1 MALGTKFTVFFIVL
15 LVFVGIAFEWYKEI
29 LDIQAK
35 RALANLK
42 DCPCVVEVQK

>member
-1 MALGTKFTVFFIVL
+1 MTLGMKIAVFFVVML
-15 LVFVGIAFEWYKEI
+15 MFGCIAFNWYKEI

-42 DCPCVVEVQK
+42 DCPCVMKVQK

>member
-1 MALGTKFTVFFIVL
+1 MTSGTKFTVFFIVL
-15 LVFVGIAFEWYKEI
+15 LVFVGFAFEWYKKI

>member
-1 MALGTKFTVFFIVL
+1 MTSGTKFTVFFIVL
-15 LVFVGIAFEWYKEI
+15 LVFGCIAFEWYKEI

>member
-1 MALGTKFTVFFIVL
+1 MTLCAKLIVFIVL
-15 LVFVGIAFEWYKEI
+15 LTTAWGIAFECYKEI

>member
-1 MALGTKFTVFFIVL
+1 MTLGTKIAVFFVL
-15 LVFVGIAFEWYKEI
+15 LFMFFFVAFNWYKEI

-42 DCPCVVEVQK
+42 DCPCVMEVQK